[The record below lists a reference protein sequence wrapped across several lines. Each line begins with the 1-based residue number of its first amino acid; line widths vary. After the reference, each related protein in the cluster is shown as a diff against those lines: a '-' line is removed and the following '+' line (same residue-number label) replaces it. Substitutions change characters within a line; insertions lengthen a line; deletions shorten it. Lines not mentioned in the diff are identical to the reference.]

1 MRKKRIFCLMLDEF
15 QIQALSKHCNGI
27 SRLACFEHLLL
38 HAERQDTVHTKR
50 GISYTVPKGCL
61 DISEEA
67 LSVQWQCNRTTVHRM
82 LKEWQGLGLITMK
95 ANNVTTIVS
104 VTCLQS
110 WFVGRDEGSFAKN
123 DVFRYPNLLTDQP
136 LEDFVP
142 VRKQKPAAT
151 SKKTS
156 SKGKASKASQSGAT
170 DSEANDADGTE
181 EATDSVATSVS
192 VSLSLSSDDDSYGQD
207 QGVPTLPKDA
217 NAPVVDVPVE
227 NNGQDFQE
235 DISNDNAHT
244 NEGASTDSVH
254 ETSDVNPRPQDKS
267 DDDNSGTDKAQQ
279 NQRPQTEPS
288 V

>member
-15 QIQALSKHCNGI
+15 QIQALSKHSNGI
-27 SRLACFEHLLL
+27 GRLACFEHLLL

-61 DISEEA
+61 DISEEE

-82 LKEWQGLGLITMK
+82 LKKWQGLGLITMK

-110 WFVGRDEGSFAKN
+110 WYVGRDEGSFAKN
-123 DVFRYPNLLTDQP
+123 DVFRYPNLMTDLP

-142 VRKQKPAAT
+142 VRKQKPVAT

-156 SKGKASKASQSGAT
+156 SKGKASKASQAGAT
-170 DSEANDADGTE
+170 DSGANDADGTE

-192 VSLSLSSDDDSYGQD
+192 VSRSSDDGSSGQN
-207 QGVPTLPKDA
+207 QGVPTSSKDA
-217 NAPVVDVPVE
+217 NVPTVGVPVE
-227 NNGQDFQE
+227 NNGQDSQE
-235 DISNDNAHT
+235 GISNDDAHT
-244 NEGASTDSVH
+244 HEGASTDSIH
-254 ETSDVNPRPQDKS
+254 ETSDVNPKPQEKS
-267 DDDNSGTDKAQQ
+267 DVENSGTDK
-279 NQRPQTEPS
+279 

>member
-15 QIQALSKHCNGI
+15 QIQALSKYSNGI

-50 GISYTVPKGCL
+50 GISYTVSKGCL
-61 DISEEA
+61 DISEEE

-123 DVFRYPNLLTDQP
+123 DVFRYPNLVTDQP

-192 VSLSLSSDDDSYGQD
+192 VSLSSDDDSYGQD
-207 QGVPTLPKDA
+207 QGVPTSPKDA

-267 DDDNSGTDKAQQ
+267 DDDNSGTDKA
-279 NQRPQTEPS
+279 
-288 V
+288 

>member
-15 QIQALSKHCNGI
+15 QIQALSKHSNGI
-27 SRLACFEHLLL
+27 GRLACFEHLLL

-192 VSLSLSSDDDSYGQD
+192 VSLSSDDDSYGQD
-207 QGVPTLPKDA
+207 QGVPTSPKDA

-267 DDDNSGTDKAQQ
+267 DDDNSSTDKAQQ

>member
-1 MRKKRIFCLMLDEF
+1 MLDEF
-15 QIQALSKHCNGI
+15 QIQALSKYSNGI
-27 SRLACFEHLLL
+27 GRLACFEHLLL
-38 HAERQDTVHTKR
+38 HAERQDCVHTKR

-61 DISEEA
+61 DISEEE

-123 DVFRYPNLLTDQP
+123 DVFRYPNLFTDQP
-136 LEDFVP
+136 LEEFVP

-156 SKGKASKASQSGAT
+156 SKCKASKASQSDAT
-170 DSEANDADGTE
+170 DSEANDAVRTE

-192 VSLSLSSDDDSYGQD
+192 SSLLSNDGSSGQSPKGSTPSGDGDS
-207 QGVPTLPKDA
+207 
-217 NAPVVDVPVE
+217 PVE
-227 NNGQDFQE
+227 GTENADKGQTQRK

-244 NEGASTDSVH
+244 HEVASPDSVH
-254 ETSDVNPRPQDKS
+254 ETSGTTAEPNGKS
-267 DDDNSGTDKAQQ
+267 DDDKTDSDKAQQ
-279 NQRPQTEPS
+279 ILHPQTEPS
-288 V
+288 T

>member
-1 MRKKRIFCLMLDEF
+1 MLDEF
-15 QIQALSKHCNGI
+15 QIQALSKHSNGI
-27 SRLACFEHLLL
+27 GRLACFEHLLL

-156 SKGKASKASQSGAT
+156 FKGKASKASQSGAT

-192 VSLSLSSDDDSYGQD
+192 VSLSSDDDSYGQD
-207 QGVPTLPKDA
+207 QGVPTSPKDA

-267 DDDNSGTDKAQQ
+267 DDDSSGTDKAQQ

>member
-15 QIQALSKHCNGI
+15 QIQALSKHSNGI
-27 SRLACFEHLLL
+27 GRLACFEHLLL

-156 SKGKASKASQSGAT
+156 FKGKASKASQSGAT

-192 VSLSLSSDDDSYGQD
+192 VSLSSDDDSYGQD
-207 QGVPTLPKDA
+207 QGVPTSPKDA

-267 DDDNSGTDKAQQ
+267 DDDSSGTDKAQQ

>member
-15 QIQALSKHCNGI
+15 QIQALSKYSNGI

-50 GISYTVPKGCL
+50 GISYTVSKGCL
-61 DISEEA
+61 DISEEE

-142 VRKQKPAAT
+142 VRKQKLAAT

-181 EATDSVATSVS
+181 EATDSVATSAS
-192 VSLSLSSDDDSYGQD
+192 VSLSSDDGSYGQD
-207 QGVPTLPKDA
+207 QGVSTSHKDA
-217 NAPVVDVPVE
+217 NAQVVGVPVE

-244 NEGASTDSVH
+244 LEGASTDSVH
-254 ETSDVNPRPQDKS
+254 ETSDVNPKPQDKS

>member
-1 MRKKRIFCLMLDEF
+1 MLDEF
-15 QIQALSKHCNGI
+15 QIQALSKYSNGI

-50 GISYTVPKGCL
+50 GISYTVSKGCL
-61 DISEEA
+61 DISEEE

-181 EATDSVATSVS
+181 EATDSVATSAS
-192 VSLSLSSDDDSYGQD
+192 VSLSSDDGSYGQD
-207 QGVPTLPKDA
+207 QGVSTSHKDA
-217 NAPVVDVPVE
+217 NAQVVGVPVE

-244 NEGASTDSVH
+244 LEGASTDSVH
-254 ETSDVNPRPQDKS
+254 ETSDVNPKPQDKS

>member
-15 QIQALSKHCNGI
+15 QIQALSKYSNGI
-27 SRLACFEHLLL
+27 GRLACFEHLLL
-38 HAERQDTVHTKR
+38 HAERQNTVHTKR
-50 GISYTVPKGCL
+50 GISYTVSKGCL
-61 DISEEA
+61 DISEEE

-110 WFVGRDEGSFAKN
+110 WYVGRDEGSFAKN
-123 DVFRYPNLLTDQP
+123 DVFRYPNLMTDQP

-142 VRKQKPAAT
+142 VRKQKPTAT

-170 DSEANDADGTE
+170 DGEANDADGTE
-181 EATDSVATSVS
+181 EATDSVATSAS
-192 VSLSLSSDDDSYGQD
+192 VSLSSDDGSYGQD
-207 QGVPTLPKDA
+207 QGVTTSHKDA
-217 NAPVVDVPVE
+217 NAQVVGVPVE

-244 NEGASTDSVH
+244 LEGASTDSVH
-254 ETSDVNPRPQDKS
+254 ETSDVNPKPQDKS

-279 NQRPQTEPS
+279 NQRPQTESS

>member
-15 QIQALSKHCNGI
+15 QIQALSKHSNGI
-27 SRLACFEHLLL
+27 GRLACFEHLLL

-156 SKGKASKASQSGAT
+156 SKDKASKASQSGAT

-192 VSLSLSSDDDSYGQD
+192 VSLSSDDDSYGQD
-207 QGVPTLPKDA
+207 QGVPTSPKDA

-267 DDDNSGTDKAQQ
+267 DDGNSGTDKAQQ

>member
-1 MRKKRIFCLMLDEF
+1 MLDEF
-15 QIQALSKHCNGI
+15 QIQALSKYSNGI
-27 SRLACFEHLLL
+27 GRLACFEHLLL

-61 DISEEA
+61 DISEEE

-110 WFVGRDEGSFAKN
+110 RYVGRDEGSFAKN
-123 DVFRYPNLLTDQP
+123 DIFRYPNLFTDQP

-170 DSEANDADGTE
+170 DSEANDVDGTE
-181 EATDSVATSVS
+181 EATDSVVTSAS
-192 VSLSLSSDDDSYGQD
+192 ISLSYDDSYGQD
-207 QGVPTLPKDA
+207 WGVPTSPKDA
-217 NAPVVDVPVE
+217 NAPVVGVLVE
-227 NNGQDFQE
+227 NNGQNFKE
-235 DISNDNAHT
+235 DISNDDAYTH
-244 NEGASTDSVH
+244 EGASTDSVH
-254 ETSDVNPRPQDKS
+254 ETSVVNPKPQDIS

-279 NQRPQTEPS
+279 N
-288 V
+288 